1 MKLAISAGIT
11 RGGIPDIPFIQQAE
25 ALGYHSVWTAE
36 TWGFDALSPLAY
48 IAGQTKTI
56 KLGTGIAHVDGRTP
70 AMMAMTAQ
78 TIDRMAGGNRL
89 LLGIGTSGPQV
100 VEGWHGRPWGK
111 PNYRLRDTVAIMRKI
126 WSGDRVVHEGKEI
139 QLPYNGPGSVGLG
152 KPLKN
157 IMHPLAEIPIY
168 IGADTPLN
176 VRMTGEVADGILA
189 MHVTPRTVKDT
200 IALLREGFAKRTDG
214 KKFEDFAIKGALGV
228 RLTDNVKAAIDAEKK
243 HIALYAGGMGARSMN
258 FHKEA
263 MVKRGYGEAAER
275 VQELFMAGHRQEAE
289 AAVPDEYVEEEY
301 LIGPA
306 ARITERYKAW
316 RDCGL
321 THIGLRVGPIE
332 VIELMAKVALR

>member
-152 KPLKN
+152 KPLRN
-157 IMHPLAEIPIY
+157 GIRNVPPIPIL
-168 IGADTPLN
+168 IGAETPLN
-176 VRMTGEVADGILA
+176 LKMTGEIADGLITLHSVPRQLPEIVQLLDEGLSRRQDGRGVGDLDIVGGVQVVITDDVKGIIQKAKQGIA
-189 MHVTPRTVKDT
+189 MYAGGFGAKDVNFHKD
-200 IALLREGFAKRTDG
+200 AFAKRG
-214 KKFEDFAIKGALGV
+214 YE
-228 RLTDNVKAAIDAEKK
+228 
-243 HIALYAGGMGARSMN
+243 
-258 FHKEA
+258 KEA
-263 MVKRGYGEAAER
+263 DRI
-275 VQELFMAGHRQEAE
+275 QELFLANRRDEAA
-289 AAVPDEYVEEEY
+289 AAVPDEYVDEEM
-301 LIGPA
+301 LIGP
-306 ARITERYKAW
+306 IERVRERFKIW
-316 RDCGL
+316 RDSRF
-321 THIGLRVGPIE
+321 TILRVGTNRTDVLKAIIE
-332 VIELMAKVALR
+332 TVGA